1 MRPNYT
7 GHTKT
12 TNTYNTRRINM
23 DFESL
28 KKSSSNFDAITKAL
42 ETKMTP
48 ENQQSNNKYQD
59 DRLWKPELDKTG
71 NGYAVLRFLP
81 ASNGEEMPWQRVWTH
96 AFQDKGGW
104 FIENSLTTLN
114 QKDPVSEE
122 NTRLWNTGIDSDKD
136 IARKRKRK
144 LSYYANIFV
153 VSDPKHPENE
163 GQVKLYKFGKK
174 IFDKITEAMQPAF
187 EDEQAINPFD
197 FWKGANFKLKI
208 RKVDGYWNYD
218 KSEFE
223 GVTPLKESDD
233 EIKAIWEKQ
242 YPLKPFVD
250 PSNFKTYDELKEKLN
265 RVITGTQS
273 TATVDSVDLP
283 PQTTTAVEMP
293 KVSESAPVSDDDDT
307 LSYFSK
313 LADED

>member
-12 TNTYNTRRINM
+12 TNTYNTRRKNM

-233 EIKAIWEKQ
+233 DIKAIWEKQ